1 MCTAWVALQDTDLG
15 NGAMRTIVGSH
26 RWGLLQDSANFG
38 KKDLEGLRARL
49 STQEISG
56 AWIDEPCVLREGEVS
71 FHHCLTLHG
80 SGPNLSDTARLCL
93 ISHMMPGDTSYR
105 ESRAVS
111 PEHAVPRS
119 RRPSGPAVRRPLLA
133 GHVAALAPQDRRTHR
148 GAADMG
154 VTHRIRI
161 HWGYYMQY
169 APYPWHHAGYTWDGG
184 ITVEKGA
191 IRRCWLVDFSGYYG
205 DVRETL
211 VELQKPQWNW
221 EPPTTQNRLGG
232 IMFELDGDA
241 QSRIRFSTKAI
252 EFDFTV
258 GELLDHGVIRKH
270 LGQPYSNVDVTVIQD
285 GFDPL
290 LDQASELEAM
300 TKADGRLRRLIHA
313 TDITAPVYR
322 WFRADW
328 AWAPPGRHVE
338 LAVDIS
344 ERSEARPDSTDR
356 FQRVLQV
363 TFRCVAAAA
372 DPGESIEDV
381 VQRGSAHRPGNA
393 GDVASLPYR
402 IFVSGERSMQGGA
415 VFPGPER
422 SID

>member
-1 MCTAWVALQDTDLG
+1 
-15 NGAMRTIVGSH
+15 
-26 RWGLLQDSANFG
+26 
-38 KKDLEGLRARL
+38 
-49 STQEISG
+49 
-56 AWIDEPCVLREGEVS
+56 
-71 FHHCLTLHG
+71 
-80 SGPNLSDTARLCL
+80 
-93 ISHMMPGDTSYR
+93 
-105 ESRAVS
+105 
-111 PEHAVPRS
+111 
-119 RRPSGPAVRRPLLA
+119 
-133 GHVAALAPQDRRTHR
+133 
-148 GAADMG
+148 MG

-169 APYPWHHAGYTWDGG
+169 APYPWQHAGYTWDGG

-211 VELQKPQWNW
+211 VELDKPHWNW

-232 IMFELDGDA
+232 ILFELDGDA
-241 QSRIRFSTKAI
+241 QSRIKFSTKAI
-252 EFDFTV
+252 EFEFTV

-290 LDQASELEAM
+290 LDQASELQAM

-356 FQRVLQV
+356 FQRFLQV

-372 DPGESIEDV
+372 DPGESIEHVVAAGIRTPTRDRWQRGLPA
-381 VQRGSAHRPGNA
+381 VQRIRRRGKKYA
-393 GDVASLPYR
+393 GQSSL
-402 IFVSGERSMQGGA
+402 FGTKT
-415 VFPGPER
+415 FH
-422 SID
+422 